1 MHILLFTY
9 LLGKHFGPGKQITI
23 LAGELRR
30 LGHQVEVLSQT
41 FVPADNQYRLD
52 LQAQGITLH
61 SPGRWADFPW
71 ERHKWLRAG
80 LLAPRL
86 LWQLARGLTRGQSW
100 NVTWRQMRAL
110 VYQLRMPDGTGG
122 WAARRLNRL
131 HRQAPFDLVHAF
143 SGIGMI
149 FAWVASRH
157 LQVVYNENIVPSLQE
172 NWWSDVR
179 RHIHR
184 VAAII
189 AVCAAAEPAIRAQF
203 GYQGPIFV
211 IAPTL
216 PPPVNTPACAVC
228 DDPRLPLTFGVAA
241 RLHPSKGHSY
251 LLQAFQTLRQHA
263 LPGGARLLVAGDG
276 GIRPALEEQVQA
288 LGLESEVTF
297 LGALKADPMET
308 FWQQID
314 VFVLPSLWEGLP
326 VTILEAMAH
335 AKPVIATQIDGVA
348 EAVQDQQTGLLVPP
362 ADVDALAAAL
372 LSLAQ
377 DPSRRAALGQA
388 GYERFKACFST
399 DVIIPQYIAVYRQ
412 AIADP
417 RGRHAETA

>member
-9 LLGKHFGPGKQITI
+9 LLGEHFGPGKQITI
-23 LAGELRR
+23 LASELQR
-30 LGHQVEVLSQT
+30 LGYQVEVLSQT
-41 FVPADNQYRLD
+41 FVPTDNQYRLA

-100 NVTWRQMRAL
+100 NAAWRQMRAW
-110 VYQLRMPDGTGG
+110 VYQLRVPDGTGG

-131 HRQAPFDLVHAF
+131 HRQAPFDLVHTF

-149 FAWVASRH
+149 FNWATTQP
-157 LQVVYNENIVPSLQE
+157 LKLIYNENIVPSLQE
-172 NWWSDVR
+172 NWWSDVCH
-179 RHIHR
+179 HIHR

-189 AVCAAAEPAIRAQF
+189 AVCAAAKPAIRTQF

-216 PPPVNTPACAVC
+216 PPPVNTPACAGR
-228 DDPRLPLTFGVAA
+228 DDPRQPLTFGVAA
-241 RLHPSKGHSY
+241 RLHPIKGHGY
-251 LLQAFQTLRQHA
+251 LLQAFQTFRQQYS
-263 LPGGARLLVAGDG
+263 PGTARLLVAGDG
-276 GIRPALEEQVQA
+276 GIRPALEKQVQA

-297 LGALKADPMET
+297 LGALKADQMET

-314 VFVLPSLWEGLP
+314 IFVLPSLWEGLP

-348 EAVQDQQTGLLVPP
+348 EAVQDRQTGLLVPP
-362 ADVDALAAAL
+362 ANVDALAAAL
-372 LSLAQ
+372 LRLAQ
-377 DPSRRAALGQA
+377 DPPLRTGLGQA
-388 GYERFKACFST
+388 GYERFKARFST
-399 DVIIPQYIAVYRQ
+399 AVIIPQYIEVYRQ
-412 AIADP
+412 VVADS
-417 RGRHAETA
+417 RGHHAETA